1 MMDSLASGEADVVMF
16 EHLDL
21 SSPLV
26 SSARSLPSWLCS
38 DHLIYPE
45 THRIRDLSGGTG
57 FSLASLSKKGR
68 YNLRNSETKLS
79 EDFRC
84 RKIELFSAPEEVVCL
99 MRDAENVARKSY
111 QRGIGVGFSQSSVI
125 QSRLEFEARNGWLR
139 AYVLYLDDHP
149 CAFWIGSL
157 RNQVFLSDYL
167 AFDPTYAKYG
177 PGLYLIVKV
186 MEELCG
192 DPRDGS
198 TVAKKFDFGIGDA
211 SYKEK
216 LSNRHRE
223 ESTVYIFAPNIMG
236 VGLNAI
242 RSAVG
247 LLSRSTKVL
256 MRRTPLLQKI
266 KRAWRMRVAEGE

>member
-1 MMDSLASGEADVVMF
+1 
-16 EHLDL
+16 
-21 SSPLV
+21 
-26 SSARSLPSWLCS
+26 
-38 DHLIYPE
+38 
-45 THRIRDLSGGTG
+45 
-57 FSLASLSKKGR
+57 
-68 YNLRNSETKLS
+68 
-79 EDFRC
+79 
-84 RKIELFSAPEEVVCL
+84 
-99 MRDAENVARKSY
+99 
-111 QRGIGVGFSQSSVI
+111 
-125 QSRLEFEARNGWLR
+125 
-139 AYVLYLDDHP
+139 
-149 CAFWIGSL
+149 
-157 RNQVFLSDYL
+157 VFLSDYL